1 MRRSPLQNGLIK
13 LKMDQQ
19 RLCKPNNRKKKK
31 MKKNKSLRE
40 IWDKIKH
47 TTVSITGI
55 WKERRKKREGKKYWK
70 K

>member
-1 MRRSPLQNGLIK
+1 
-13 LKMDQQ
+13 
-19 RLCKPNNRKKKK
+19 

-55 WKERRKKREGKKYWK
+55 SKERRKKKEGKKYWK